1 MAHTITFPH
10 FPLIMCTCGGL
21 PMETTDKKCL
31 LTGMGDT
38 PAADLARITTHPFLP
53 DATLGDA
60 VILTMEAGTADD
72 SFPAWIAGDPSEIRT
87 VPLEMPE
94 ASILQSTTLRYI
106 AWGR

>member
-1 MAHTITFPH
+1 
-10 FPLIMCTCGGL
+10 
-21 PMETTDKKCL
+21 METTDKKCL

-60 VILTMEAGTADD
+60 VILTMEAATADD

-87 VPLEMPE
+87 VPLELPDGD
-94 ASILQSTTLRYI
+94 IIQSTALKFS
-106 AWGR
+106 AWGK